1 MILKLIRF
9 YKNEHATDGILTL
22 QGRRLCNTAEHT
34 PCCLKKGKYPIMIS
48 TYTLVQPKNFEWPMA
63 RNQEE
68 AELIANA
75 EEKAA
80 KSERQEGGEY
90 LPLPAIA
97 RKMPCL
103 YPSAECQSSSAECE
117 PPSAECQSSSAEC
130 QHPLGCLRFGNGIFT
145 LADASIIVGGTTSL
159 GALHQ
164 DQGGLRQ
171 ALQPHSQMPWHGGE
185 SRPCSGR
192 LD

>member
-9 YKNEHATDGILTL
+9 YKNEHATDCILTL
-22 QGRRLCNTAEHT
+22 HGRRLCNTAEHT

-103 YPSAECQSSSAECE
+103 YPSAECQ
-117 PPSAECQSSSAEC
+117 Q
-130 QHPLGCLRFGNGIFT
+130 PLGCLRFGNGIFT
-145 LADASIIVGGTTSL
+145 LADASIIVGE
-159 GALHQ
+159 
-164 DQGGLRQ
+164 RQ
-171 ALQPHSQMPWHGGE
+171 ASGLCIKTREVFDKLYNRIRKCLDTGE
-185 SRPCSGR
+185 KVA
-192 LD
+192 LVVEDLTEEDF

>member
-22 QGRRLCNTAEHT
+22 QGKRLCNTAEHT

-48 TYTLVQPKNFEWPMA
+48 TYTLEQPKNFEWPMA

-80 KSERQEGGEY
+80 KAERQEGGEY

-103 YPSAECQSSSAECE
+103 YPSAGCQQ
-117 PPSAECQSSSAEC
+117 PSAENQSPSAGCQ
-130 QHPLGCLRFGNGIFT
+130 QPIGCLRFGNGIFT
-145 LADASIIVGGTTSL
+145 LADASIIVGE
-159 GALHQ
+159 
-164 DQGGLRQ
+164 RQ
-171 ALQPHSQMPWHGGE
+171 ASGLCIKTREVFDKLYNRIRKCLGTGE
-185 SRPCSGR
+185 KVA
-192 LD
+192 LVVEDLTEDF